1 MTFLAGS
8 KCSVYFLKGTTPM
21 TSNTGVRLEGLDNA
35 SLSQTADMFEITVFG
50 DEYKKRVA
58 GLKDYSVSVS
68 GNYLEQH
75 DEIVPG
81 DYVWIG
87 IYMNGTENPGKQ
99 ALCIVESVEY
109 SADAGDRQTISM
121 SLQGAGEPIQVLPA
135 RT

>member
-1 MTFLAGS
+1 MAFLAGS

-21 TSNTGVRLEGLDNA
+21 DGTTGVKIEGLDNA

-58 GLKDYSVSVS
+58 GLKDYSISLS
-68 GNYLEQH
+68 GNYEAQH
-75 DEIVPG
+75 DEIEVG

-87 IYMNGTENPGKQ
+87 IYMSGTENPGKQ

-109 SADAGDRQTISM
+109 GADAGDKQTISF
-121 SLQGAGEPIQVLPA
+121 SLQGAGEPIQILPP